1 MLKIKNADKLSSN
14 FQQIFLTKKVKLIQK
29 LKIFQKFKNN

>member
-1 MLKIKNADKLSSN
+1 MLRIKNADKLSLN

-29 LKIFQKFKNN
+29 PKIFQKFKKN